1 MRWFTASEDATLG
14 EELRAKIVR
23 DPSQGR
29 RVNEEIVRTLELAA
43 VERAGD
49 AHLADGECAP
59 ASGFYA
65 LALRVLAL
73 REHASLSAGDRRRK
87 RIELR
92 LRLGDAALGA
102 REAREASGAYA
113 AALREVGVLAKKRSK
128 REDGKEEEE
137 EEEGKDG
144 EVNGGRSRK
153 VSDSMETEET
163 YEDGGDEPEANE
175 EKVKVAAEFIKKCNE
190 SSSKSSIKGVV
201 DAEVLFRMGQACQ
214 MAGRPRR
221 GLLAYRVALE
231 LQPYGP
237 EERSATQIHL
247 ACGELAMRSEM
258 PELALSFFRM
268 VMKKPHE
275 ASLGTGD
282 VLIEIAECYR
292 VLKMPDEE
300 ERAMQSVCKNPD
312 HKPIRITNVIK
323 AAMYEYA
330 RTRDAGKALHALNAV
345 NEIKETAESLYA
357 MGRIHVLERDFDAAD
372 ECLIRAC
379 ELDPTSPKIWLEI
392 GNVYLKGYNA
402 PAVALKAFGRAK
414 ELAKLMIEQ
423 EDSVR
428 AESGY
433 GGADENRT
441 KFKDSEELIDARDDA
456 VIGRGDALAD
466 LGQVALALRE
476 YEEIPETAKVQIRK
490 LRIIVWAV
498 VLVQRKYREYK
509 ARVHGERAKG
519 IRRPALAPSSALLT
533 PSSRGLEDAPTD
545 FSASF
550 KRRTEAKPRSQ
561 KYDRV
566 TNQLVNKGE
575 KFSEKNAMEM
585 MKAFTIKAGNKV
597 LQEHRERQKSSPML
611 SRLLRG
617 KESTL

>member
-1 MRWFTASEDATLG
+1 LS
-14 EELRAKIVR
+14 EELREHIVR
-23 DPSQGR
+23 DPGFGR
-29 RVNEEIVRTLELAA
+29 RVPEEIARTLELAA

-49 AHLADGECAP
+49 AHLEDGECAP

-73 REHASLSAGDRRRK
+73 LKDESMSPSDRRRK

-102 REAREASGAYA
+102 SEARAASGSYA
-113 AALREVGVLAKKRSK
+113 AALREVGVFAKKRSK
-128 REDGKEEEE
+128 REDENEEEE
-137 EEEGKDG
+137 DGKDDDA
-144 EVNGGRSRK
+144 NGGRSRK
-153 VSDSMETEET
+153 VTDSMETEET

-190 SSSKSSIKGVV
+190 SSSKSSIKGLV
-201 DAEVLFRMGQACQ
+201 DAEVLYRVGEACQ
-214 MAGRPRR
+214 LAGRPRR

-231 LQPYGP
+231 LQPQGP

-247 ACGELAMRSEM
+247 ACGELAMRSDM
-258 PELALSFFRM
+258 PELALTYFRM
-268 VMKKPHE
+268 VMKKPQE

-300 ERAMQSVCKNPD
+300 ERTMKSVCDNPD

-323 AAMYEYA
+323 VAMYEYT
-330 RTRDAGKALHALNAV
+330 RTRDSGKALHTLLAV
-345 NEIKETAESLYA
+345 NEMKETAESLYA
-357 MGRIHVLERDFDAAD
+357 MGRIHALERDFDAAD
-372 ECLIRAC
+372 DCLIRAC

-392 GNVYLKGYNA
+392 GNIYLKGYNN

-414 ELAKLMIEQ
+414 ELALLTIEQ
-423 EDSVR
+423 EDSVC

-433 GGADENRT
+433 GGAAENRT
-441 KFKDSEELIDARDDA
+441 KFKDSEELFDTRDEA

-466 LGQVALALRE
+466 LGQVAMALRE

-490 LRIIVWAV
+490 LRIIAWAV
-498 VLVQRKYREYK
+498 ILVQRKYREYK
-509 ARVHGERAKG
+509 NRVHGELAKG
-519 IRRPALAPSSALLT
+519 VRRPALGPHSALVT
-533 PSSRGLEDAPTD
+533 PTSHEVADEHGAISE
-545 FSASF
+545 
-550 KRRTEAKPRSQ
+550 KRRVSAKPTSQ

-566 TNQLVNKGE
+566 TTRIVNKPE
-575 KFSEKNAMEM
+575 KTSEKKAMDM
-585 MKAFTIKAGNKV
+585 MKAFTIKSANKV
-597 LQEHRERQKSSPML
+597 LQEYKERQKRSPML
-611 SRLLRG
+611 TRLARG
-617 KESTL
+617 K